1 MDIRIRGQTTSSIT
15 MMGDRDFRTTIQ
27 TALSS
32 IGKELQLDIDPKNI
46 QTIHLQEVVQCLRR
60 SYFDRIDPVEIE
72 RRGFNELLSGLLRKL
87 EYGSEPKVFEIDD
100 IKLEGQTDMI
110 VDDAILLFRPAQGEL
125 ENPIAN
131 DVLYLNACLWIY
143 DKTEGIVVYI
153 TGDRKE
159 TTFSLTRNK
168 KMFEEVIRRVRVLN
182 NLLKEQ
188 KAPILEPSTECSEC
202 QYYERCF
209 IKKKNSKHVDIGE
222 MLGLGKF
229 GHQD

>member
-1 MDIRIRGQTTSSIT
+1 

-87 EYGSEPKVFEIDD
+87 EYGSESKEFEIDD
-100 IKLEGQTDMI
+100 IKLKGQTDMI
-110 VDDAILLFRPAQGEL
+110 VDDVIMLFRPAQGEL

-188 KAPILEPSTECSEC
+188 KARILEPSVECSEC
-202 QYYERCF
+202 QYYEKCF
-209 IKKKNSKHVDIGE
+209 MKKKNSKHVDIGE
-222 MLGLGKF
+222 MLGMGKF
-229 GHQD
+229 GNKG

>member
-1 MDIRIRGQTTSSIT
+1 
-15 MMGDRDFRTTIQ
+15 MMGDRDFRSIIQ
-27 TALSS
+27 NALGS
-32 IGKELQLDIDPKNI
+32 IGRELQLNIDSKDI

-87 EYGSEPKVFEIDD
+87 EYGSEPKEFEIED
-100 IKLEGQTDMI
+100 IKLKGQTDML
-110 VDDAILLFRPAQGEL
+110 VDDIVLLFRSAQGEL
-125 ENPIAN
+125 ENPLAN

-143 DKTEGIVVYI
+143 DKPEGIIVYI
-153 TGDRKE
+153 SGDRKE
-159 TTFSLTRNK
+159 STFSLTRNK

-188 KAPILEPSTECSEC
+188 KAPILEPSTECSDC
-202 QYYERCF
+202 QYFERCF
-209 IKKKNSKHVDIGE
+209 MKKKNSKHVDIGE

-229 GHQD
+229 GGND

>member
-1 MDIRIRGQTTSSIT
+1 
-15 MMGDRDFRTTIQ
+15 MMGDRDYRTIIQ
-27 TALSS
+27 SALRS
-32 IGKELQLDIDPKNI
+32 IGKELQLDIDSENI
-46 QTIHLQEVVQCLRR
+46 QTIHLHEVVQCLRR

-87 EYGSEPKVFEIDD
+87 EYGSEPKEFEIDD
-100 IKLEGQTDMI
+100 IKLQGQTDMI
-110 VDDAILLFRPAQGEL
+110 VDDAIMLFRSTQTEL
-125 ENPIAN
+125 ENPLAN

>member
-1 MDIRIRGQTTSSIT
+1 
-15 MMGDRDFRTTIQ
+15 MMGDRDFRSIIQ
-27 TALSS
+27 NALGS
-32 IGKELQLDIDPKNI
+32 IGRELQLNIDTKDI

-87 EYGSEPKVFEIDD
+87 EYGSEPKEFEIEE
-100 IKLEGQTDMI
+100 IKLKGQTDML
-110 VDDAILLFRPAQGEL
+110 VDDIVLLFRSAQGEL
-125 ENPIAN
+125 ENPLAN

-143 DKTEGIVVYI
+143 DKPEGIIVYI
-153 TGDRKE
+153 SGDRKE

-188 KAPILEPSTECSEC
+188 KAPILEPSTECSDC
-202 QYYERCF
+202 QYFERCF
-209 IKKKNSKHVDIGE
+209 MKKKNSKHVDIGE

-229 GHQD
+229 GGND

>member
-1 MDIRIRGQTTSSIT
+1 
-15 MMGDRDFRTTIQ
+15 MMGDRDFRTIIQ
-27 TALSS
+27 SALGS

-87 EYGSEPKVFEIDD
+87 EYGSEPKEFEIDE
-100 IKLEGQTDMI
+100 IKLKGQTDML
-110 VDDAILLFRPAQGEL
+110 VDDVIMLFRPAQNEL
-125 ENPIAN
+125 DNPLAN
-131 DVLYLNACLWIY
+131 DILYLNACLWIY
-143 DKTEGIVVYI
+143 DKTEGIIVYI

-159 TTFSLTRNK
+159 TTFSLSRNN
-168 KMFEEVIRRVRVLN
+168 KMFEEVVRRVRVLN
-182 NLLKEQ
+182 DLLKKQ

-209 IKKKNSKHVDIGE
+209 MKKKNSKQVDIGE
-222 MLGLGKF
+222 MLGIGKLGHK
-229 GHQD
+229 D

>member
-1 MDIRIRGQTTSSIT
+1 

-27 TALSS
+27 SALRS

-60 SYFDRIDPVEIE
+60 SYFDRIDPIEIE

-87 EYGSEPKVFEIDD
+87 EYGSEPKEFEIDD
-100 IKLEGQTDMI
+100 IKLQGQTDMM
-110 VDDAILLFRPAQGEL
+110 VDDAIMLFRPRQSEL
-125 ENPIAN
+125 ENPLAN

-153 TGDRKE
+153 SGDRKE

-202 QYYERCF
+202 QYYEKCF
-209 IKKKNSKHVDIGE
+209 MKKKNSKHVDIGE
-222 MLGLGKF
+222 MLGIGKF